1 MKKSMI
7 AACTTMVLLLLW
19 AALPA
24 AGEPRAV
31 TLFFTGFVR
40 GNFGPCGCEATPAGG
55 LARRIGYSERY
66 AETSGDYVVQVDL
79 GNYFEPP
86 GPHAA
91 AVNELMARGLERL
104 PVRVMNLTPQDL
116 YFWEEMAARELPTR
130 FVSTNLR
137 PRKAS
142 LAAPPTHAIV
152 TIAAAELGI
161 AKDLRIGFLG
171 VSDPR
176 KVKPNSGF
184 RGMDPLEA
192 ITEAQRELEG
202 KVDFVVVLA
211 DIEQAPG
218 PFREDSVLAEIARA
232 HDDVYAILAAEK
244 RYLLR
249 SPLQVNNAVL
259 LSSVE
264 RGRHLGRLTLKL
276 NREGQVVEVRPEFT
290 ELDETVPADPEFL
303 GLQQRLEA
311 SVPPE

>member
-7 AACTTMVLLLLW
+7 PCCLAIVMVLVW
-19 AALPA
+19 VVLPA

-104 PVRVMNLTPQDL
+104 PVRVMNLTPEDL
-116 YFWEEMAARELPTR
+116 YFWDEMAARDLPTR

-142 LAAPPTHAIV
+142 LPAPATHAIV
-152 TIAAAELGI
+152 TIPAAELGI
-161 AKDLRIGFLG
+161 GQDLRIGFLG
-171 VSDPR
+171 ISDPR
-176 KVKPNSGF
+176 RVKPNSGF
-184 RGMDPLEA
+184 RGLDPLEA
-192 ITEAQRELEG
+192 IAEAQRELAG
-202 KVDFVVVLA
+202 TVDFVVVLA

-218 PFREDSVLAEIARA
+218 AFREDSVLAEIARA
-232 HDDVYAILAAEK
+232 HDNVYAVLAAEK

-249 SPLQVNNAVL
+249 TPLQVNNAVL

-276 NREGQVVEVRPEFT
+276 DAEGEVVEVRPEFT